1 MSPAEKRNLRVDWYG
16 LAFGWPLSNDV
27 NGQPYFLA
35 RNDNGRHVDVSAA
48 GLNKGAGSLVQRSG
62 EENGQHVHR

>member
-35 RNDNGRHVDVSAA
+35 RNDNGRHILPPAA

>member
-27 NGQPYFLA
+27 HGQPYFLA
-35 RNDNGRHVDVSAA
+35 SNENGRHVDVSAA
-48 GLNKGAGSLVQRSG
+48 GTFSFKPVAK
-62 EENGQHVHR
+62 ENST